1 VSSSDPSTIHL
12 TGKKLGLML
21 ACAPTSAKFHHG
33 VLLAEEALK
42 QGLRVYLYCIDDAV
56 AGAADERIRRLVEAG
71 AHLFACAYGAQQR
84 DLPRDDAVT
93 WSGLSTLSDII
104 AGTDRFLCFN

>member
-1 VSSSDPSTIHL
+1 MSPSDPSTTPL
-12 TGKKLGLML
+12 SGRKLGLML
-21 ACAPTSAKFHHG
+21 ACSPTSPKFHHG

-56 AGAADERIRRLVEAG
+56 AGSGDERIRHLIDAG

-84 DLPRDDAVT
+84 DLPRDDAAT